1 MVDPSSVAEYVAEG
15 SHQRGL
21 PARPSRVGVIDF
33 TGDGACLP
41 DAVTGVVA
49 WQATAVDFN
58 RSLRKAPVDKVV
70 LHVRLGDSSAL
81 ADVLDRVK
89 DLKPEVSLL
98 LAASSSSLLV
108 IAEIKSI
115 AQAPAVKRDG
125 VLSARELQVLTAI
138 RTGRTNREIAHA
150 LGISP
155 CTVNRH
161 VENILRKLPAR
172 NRAQAAAA
180 RTAVPGYLLE
190 GPTRSADIA

>member
-1 MVDPSSVAEYVAEG
+1 MVDPNTVAEYLTDG
-15 SHQRGL
+15 SHRRGQ

-33 TGDGACLP
+33 TGDGAYLP
-41 DAVTGVVA
+41 DAATGEVA

-58 RSLRKAPVDKVV
+58 RTLRKAPVDKVV
-70 LHVRLGDSSAL
+70 FHVRLGDSTAL
-81 ADVLDRVK
+81 ADVLDLVK
-89 DLKPEVSLL
+89 DLKPEVSMLL
-98 LAASSSSLLV
+98 VASTSSLLV
-108 IAEIKSI
+108 TAEIKSI

-138 RTGRTNREIAHA
+138 RTGRTNREIAGA

-180 RTAVPGYLLE
+180 RTSVPGYLLE
-190 GPTRSADIA
+190 GPMRSADIA